1 MKENNSKEFE
11 NNLDLEN
18 DEFID
23 ILSLLESILRN
34 KKLVFFSTALA
45 IFLGL
50 IYSF

>member
-23 ILSLLESILRN
+23 ISSFLESILRN
-34 KKLVFFSTALA
+34 KKLVFLVFWDFPLF
-45 IFLGL
+45 FL
-50 IYSF
+50 